1 MFKHIN
7 PIRRRNDNLGVTVTI
22 EIPYRWVGGNKAFIY
37 TVFVELTAG
46 DVQRTIKCRAVMSWI
61 YDLAATVSMLGCNVD
76 GNWAI
81 PMTNLSL
88 LAIADDIPASEYV
101 ISVINRKFDNRIV
114 NFLFS
119 YSLGNAISKMAYC

>member
-1 MFKHIN
+1 
-7 PIRRRNDNLGVTVTI
+7 
-22 EIPYRWVGGNKAFIY
+22 
-37 TVFVELTAG
+37 
-46 DVQRTIKCRAVMSWI
+46 
-61 YDLAATVSMLGCNVD
+61 MLVCNVD

-114 NFLFS
+114 NFFFS
-119 YSLGNAISKMAYC
+119 YSLGNAVSKMAYC